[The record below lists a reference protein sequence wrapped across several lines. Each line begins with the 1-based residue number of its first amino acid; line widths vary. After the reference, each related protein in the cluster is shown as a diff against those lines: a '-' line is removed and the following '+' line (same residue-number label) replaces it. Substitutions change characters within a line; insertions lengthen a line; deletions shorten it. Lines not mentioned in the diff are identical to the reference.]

1 MRFSHFFIDRP
12 IFAAV
17 LSIILTIAGA
27 IAQRSLPVSEY
38 PEIAPPTV
46 NITTI
51 YPGASAE
58 VIAATVATP
67 IEQQVNGVDDMLYI
81 TSQSTGDGKLSI
93 NVVFKPGTNVDQ
105 AQVLVQNRVAIA
117 TPRLPQ
123 EVIRQGVTVQK
134 SSPDLMMVVHMISPD
149 GSRDQKY
156 ISNYATL
163 HLKDQLARVDGVGDV
178 QIFGAR
184 DYSMRVWLDP
194 GKVAARGLTAGEVVA
209 ALQAANL
216 QVAAGAINQPPVSSP
231 AAFQLAVQTL
241 GRLSDPAQFGD
252 IVLRSD
258 GDGYVRLRDVAR
270 IELGAQ
276 DYTVN
281 AYLDRDVATAM
292 VVFQR
297 PGSNA
302 LATAALVK
310 AAMETAKKDFPPGID
325 YTVVYN
331 PTEFIQQSVDEVV
344 HTLFEAVGL
353 VVIVVVVFLQTWR
366 AAIIPV
372 IAIPVSLIGCFLF
385 MSGVGLTF
393 NTLSLFGLVLAIG
406 IVVDDAIVVVENVER
421 YLEHGMDPK
430 DAAHKTMDEV
440 GGALLAIALVL
451 CAVFIPTAFITGLQ
465 GAFYK
470 QFAITIASATLISAF
485 VSLTLSPALA
495 AILLKRR
502 EGAPKT
508 SGLIYWLST
517 PLRWFFAAFNW
528 AFEKLSNGYGALTA
542 RLIRVGFVSLIIY
555 GGLIYFAF
563 DLLNKTPTGLIP
575 PLDRGY
581 LIAAFQLPPGSSLD
595 RTDKVLRDATD
606 IILHREGVEHA
617 VVFAG
622 FDGAT
627 FTNATNTGVI
637 FVALQPFEER
647 VKKGLTAAK
656 ILADVRQHIG
666 VLTDA
671 FAFVLEPPSVPG
683 IGTGGG
689 LKGYVQDRAGRGLPA
704 LENATW
710 GLVGAIAA
718 NPGFA
723 QPFTLFNTKTPQ
735 IYADIDRTKAELLG
749 VPISRVFEALSVYM
763 GSAYINDFNILGRTY
778 QVTAQADNPFRLTT
792 RDVANLKTR
801 NASCDMVPI
810 GSVATLNDTTGPFR
824 VTRYNLFPA
833 AEVQVSLAR
842 GFSSGQGIAAVEAL
856 AKEKLP
862 QGFGFE
868 WTEIALQEKLAGN
881 TAILAFGLAVV
892 FVFLLLA
899 ALYESWLL
907 PFAVI
912 LIVPMCI
919 LAAMLGVTYRDLDRN
934 ILVDIGLVV
943 LVGLAAKNAI
953 LIVEFAKQAEEEGHT
968 RFEAAV
974 SAARTRLRPI
984 LMTSFA
990 FIFGV
995 LPLAR
1000 AEGAGAEMRQSLG
1013 TAVFA
1018 GMLGVTLF
1026 GLLFTPTFYVV
1037 VRGFGAWLGRFRK
1050 KPTPD
1055 AGARERSARGDG
1067 HGKAKQAPTDE
1078 VLPG

>member
-46 NITTI
+46 NITTT

-58 VIAATVATP
+58 IIAATVATP

-81 TSQSTGDGKLSI
+81 TSQSTGDGRLSI
-93 NVVFKPGTNVDQ
+93 DVVFKPGTNVDQ

-117 TPRLPQ
+117 TPRLP
-123 EVIRQGVTVQK
+123 EAVIRQGVTVEK
-134 SSPDLMMVVHMISPD
+134 ASPDLMMVVHLISPD
-149 GSRDQKY
+149 GSHDQKY

-163 HLKDQLARVDGVGDV
+163 HLKDLLARVDGVGRID
-178 QIFGAR
+178 ILGAR

-231 AAFQLAVQTL
+231 GAFQLSVQTL
-241 GRLSDPAQFGD
+241 GRLTDAEQFED
-252 IVLRSD
+252 IVIRSD
-258 GDGYVRLRDVAR
+258 ADGYIHLRDIAR
-270 IELGAQ
+270 VELGAL

-281 AYLDRDVATAM
+281 AYLDRDIATAM
-292 VVFQR
+292 VIFQR

-302 LATAALVK
+302 LGTAAAVR
-310 AAMETAKKDFPPGID
+310 AAMETAKQDFPPGID

-344 HTLFEAVGL
+344 QTLFEAVGL
-353 VVIVVVVFLQTWR
+353 VVIVVIVFLQTWR

-421 YLEHGMDPK
+421 YLQQGMRPK
-430 DAAHKTMDEV
+430 EAAHKTMDEV
-440 GGALLAIALVL
+440 GGALFAIALVL

-470 QFAITIASATLISAF
+470 QFAITIASATVISAF

-495 AILLKRR
+495 AILLKPH
-502 EGAPKT
+502 EAEPKK
-508 SGLIYWLST
+508 SGLIYWVST
-517 PLRWFFAAFNW
+517 PLRWFFVGFNW
-528 AFEKLSNGYGALTA
+528 AFKKLSNAYGALTA
-542 RLIRVGFVSLIIY
+542 RLIRIGFVALIVY
-555 GGLIYFAF
+555 AGLIYFAF

-575 PLDRGY
+575 QLDRGY
-581 LIAAFQLPPGSSLD
+581 LIAAFQLPPGASLD
-595 RTDKVLRDATD
+595 RTDKVLRAAAD

-637 FVALQPFEER
+637 FVALKPFRDR
-647 VKKGLTAAK
+647 VKKGLTSTK
-656 ILADVRQHIG
+656 ILADVRQNIA

-710 GLVGAIAA
+710 GLISGTHA
-718 NPGFA
+718 NPGFTQA
-723 QPFTLFNTKTPQ
+723 FTLFNTHTPQ
-735 IYADIDRTKAELLG
+735 IFANIDRTKAELLG

-778 QVTAQADNPFRLTT
+778 QVNAQADNPYRLTT

-801 NASCDMVPI
+801 NASGDMVPI
-810 GSVATLNDTTGPFR
+810 GSVATLNDATGPFR
-824 VTRYNLFPA
+824 VTRYNLYPA
-833 AEVQVSLAR
+833 AEVQLSLAR
-842 GFSSGQGIAAVEAL
+842 GFSSGQGIAAIETL

-862 QGFGFE
+862 QGFAFE
-868 WTEIALQEKLAGN
+868 WTEIALQEQLAGN
-881 TAILAFGLAVV
+881 TASLAFGLAVV

-919 LAAMLGVTYRDLDRN
+919 FAAMIGVTARDLDRN
-934 ILVDIGLVV
+934 ILVEIGLVV

-953 LIVEFAKQAEEEGHT
+953 LIVEFAKQAEAEGHT
-968 RFEAAV
+968 RFEATV

-990 FIFGV
+990 FILGV

-1000 AEGAGAEMRQSLG
+1000 AEGAGAEMRRSLG

-1018 GMLGVTLF
+1018 GMLGVTFF

-1037 VRGFGAWLGRFRK
+1037 VRGIASWLDRFKKGKTPPDSCATSIEARDKTKVPPGRF
-1050 KPTPD
+1050 
-1055 AGARERSARGDG
+1055 DG
-1067 HGKAKQAPTDE
+1067 
-1078 VLPG
+1078 